1 MGNILSMGAYSGL
14 GGLMNRYKKR
24 SFSKKKTSSKKRKFT
39 KGRKTRTM
47 VKQQRLL
54 QNPKTASAVN
64 SRIAKMPDQRLT
76 RMEFKNDVITPFSAQ
91 FPSDKRLMYTGF
103 QNTGG
108 YLPHL
113 KTVAGSIIRD
123 ICGKNGLKFPTWNTG
138 ITGGSSTQ
146 VLYSVSRKQ
155 IQWLR
160 IFYRG
165 ENEGVIAEE
174 AGPDVNILDES
185 AGFAVRTLW
194 EISNDL
200 ADQFYEYAQAA
211 MYPFA
216 VETLIYDYS
225 LAANQGITQTV
236 KFRDDNFA
244 NSSVTVRVR
253 SDMNM
258 TNETPSRSGATTT
271 DAIDTVPLSV
281 RRYSFRNLAPEISDS
296 VITGAKNTLNFQNV
310 SHIADSDRADGL
322 LDLSPVYH
330 ATEGFFNPFKTL
342 PQGKVVFKNLKST
355 SSFMIRP
362 GQSVTQKSQFSFVG
376 SLSKYLE
383 STISKK
389 FFVSGT
395 AAVIN
400 ATTGVRTGGFT
411 KDGASNLLKAVRLPA
426 GGESHVYAF
435 QRIRRNFADGD
446 VTPQD
451 LKLAFAIRHM
461 CEAYVQPFKAVPLP
475 VCRADTNA
483 WDTNPGNILV

>member
-1 MGNILSMGAYSGL
+1 M
-14 GGLMNRYKKR
+14 
-24 SFSKKKTSSKKRKFT
+24 
-39 KGRKTRTM
+39 
-47 VKQQRLL
+47 
-54 QNPKTASAVN
+54 VN

-76 RMEFKNDVITPFSAQ
+76 RMEFKRDVITPYAP

-138 ITGGSSTQ
+138 ITAGASTQ
-146 VLYSVSRKQ
+146 VITSVTRKQ
-155 IQWLR
+155 IYWLR

-165 ENEGVIAEE
+165 ENDGVVVEE
-174 AGPDVNILDES
+174 AGSEIGILGP
-185 AGFAVRTLW
+185 APTYAVRTLW

-200 ADQFYEYAQAA
+200 ADQFYDYAQAG

-216 VETLIYDYS
+216 SETLVYDDS
-225 LAANQGITQTV
+225 MHIGQGIIKTV
-236 KFRDDNFA
+236 KFRDDNFG

-253 SDMNM
+253 SDVVM

-296 VITGAKNTLNFQNV
+296 VLTGAKNTLNFQNV
-310 SHIADSDRADGL
+310 SNIADADQDNGL
-322 LDLSPVYH
+322 LDLSSLYN
-330 ATEGFFNPFKTL
+330 AGEGFFNPFKTL
-342 PQGKVVFKNLKST
+342 PQGKVVFKNLKTT

-362 GQSVTQKSQFSFVG
+362 GQTVSEKSQFSFVG
-376 SLSKYLE
+376 SLNKYLE

-389 FFVSGT
+389 YYVTGT

-400 ATTGVRTGGFT
+400 ATSGERTGGFI
-411 KDGASNLLKAVRLPA
+411 KNSLLKASRLPA
-426 GGESHVYAF
+426 GGESHMYAF

-446 VTPQD
+446 ATPQD
-451 LKLAFAIRHM
+451 LKIAFAIRHM
-461 CEAYVQPFKAVPLP
+461 CESYVQPFKAVPLP
-475 VCRADTNA
+475 VCRTDTNA
-483 WDTNPGNILV
+483 WDVDPGNTLV